1 MTGGN
6 GEPAPFTLVCFSG
19 RGAGF
24 SVLKKF
30 FFIWSKYTYGFA
42 DLLSRPIVRP
52 DPRPSNQTPRGA
64 TNELHGHVMYLL
76 KYGN

>member
-1 MTGGN
+1 
-6 GEPAPFTLVCFSG
+6 
-19 RGAGF
+19 
-24 SVLKKF
+24 VLKKF